1 LTPVSAD
8 WSKSIINGQLPA
20 QLDGVTVTI
29 AGKPAYI
36 YQMIPSQINAQAPDV
51 GFGPVQVTV
60 TTPSGTS
67 APFTVIAQQY
77 GPAFWPWP
85 GNQPVA
91 THADYS
97 PATKNGT
104 IPGTTTRPAQPG
116 EVITL
121 WGTGFGPTTP
131 PVPAGQLPTALAP
144 QTQMQVTV
152 TLNGASITVVSAV
165 LSAYPGDYQ
174 IAVQIPASAENGDY
188 ALVATIGGV
197 ASPTVTLTVQH

>member
-1 LTPVSAD
+1 
-8 WSKSIINGQLPA
+8 
-20 QLDGVTVTI
+20 
-29 AGKPAYI
+29 
-36 YQMIPSQINAQAPDV
+36 MIPSQINAQAPDV

-67 APFTVIAQQY
+67 APFTVLAQLY

-91 THADYS
+91 THTDYT
-97 PATKNGT
+97 PAAKNGT
-104 IPGTTTRPAQPG
+104 ISGTATSPAKPG

-144 QTQMQVTV
+144 KTQMSVTV
-152 TLNGASITVVSAV
+152 TLNGANITVVSAV
-165 LSAYPGDYQ
+165 LSAYPSDYQ

-197 ASPTVTLTVQH
+197 ASPAVTLTVQQ